1 MRNKMLATYNPVGKK
16 AFREVKLENRNNFQI
31 KTPALSPQFT
41 VSLDASIPPD
51 AFKVLKTKETSS
63 ATEAHHDFIT
73 NHQNII
79 PQIWID
85 MVTPTM
91 KQ

>member
-1 MRNKMLATYNPVGKK
+1 MRNKMLTTYNPVGKQ
-16 AFREVKLENRNNFQI
+16 AFREVKLEYKNRFQL
-31 KTPALSPQFT
+31 KTPGLSPQFT

-79 PQIWID
+79 PQIW
-85 MVTPTM
+85 
-91 KQ
+91 